1 MRARA
6 TRASDAATRAKTRGA
21 PNPFPALTNAPF
33 SLADTIPKTA
43 EALRGRAPFE
53 ILSIVSVL
61 NDILG
66 IGIA

>member
-1 MRARA
+1 MSPSPRPFA
-6 TRASDAATRAKTRGA
+6 T
-21 PNPFPALTNAPF
+21 
-33 SLADTIPKTA
+33 DTIPKTA
-43 EALRGRAPFE
+43 DALRGRAPFE

>member
-1 MRARA
+1 MSPSPR
-6 TRASDAATRAKTRGA
+6 
-21 PNPFPALTNAPF
+21 PF
-33 SLADTIPKTA
+33 ADTIPKTA
-43 EALRGRAPFE
+43 DALRGRAPFE

>member
-1 MRARA
+1 MQQRGGTQERPLTSCACA
-6 TRASDAATRAKTRGA
+6 ISASPR
-21 PNPFPALTNAPF
+21 PF
-33 SLADTIPKTA
+33 ADTIPKTA
-43 EALRGRAPFE
+43 DALRGRAPFE